1 MIWPRRRIRIET
13 GKELTEQELDT
24 ALAVDQSDPLW
35 RALHQLIDVAEDN
48 AHENANANMDPA
60 TVMAGYVG
68 GAAHLKMLRDELLS
82 RREAGIKL
90 IGGARPN
97 GGAGAS

>member
-13 GKELTEQELDT
+13 GKELTEEELDT

-35 RALHQLIDVAEDN
+35 RALHQLIDVAMEN
-48 AHENANANMDPA
+48 AQENANANMDPA

-68 GAAHLKMLRDELLS
+68 GGAHLKMLRDELIS
-82 RREAGIKL
+82 RREAGIKM
-90 IGGARPN
+90 IGGARPSARD
-97 GGAGAS
+97 GAI